1 MESVSHLPAILCCFL
16 GVLGLHFIY
25 KRLSSPLARLPGP
38 AISNWTDLVY
48 IRYWFAGKVPYYVH
62 DLHEKYGPIVRNGPN
77 RVDICDIDAVKE
89 IHKTNSRFLKSPWY
103 RTLLP
108 NGMENV
114 FSTTDPH
121 FHSHR
126 RRLLASPISDT
137 SLHQHE
143 DLITGRV
150 KMTISRMAEE
160 MQDRGTTD
168 VFKWW
173 LFMATDIIG
182 ELSFGE
188 SFRML
193 EAGKKTQYTLD
204 LERIASLQ
212 PIRTTFPNLVYFG
225 KYLPLP
231 VFKRTI
237 KTGKRMISYTSQSID
252 RYNKMITENP
262 SNPKKTLFTKL
273 FDTEKGGLTP
283 EEIKN
288 EAQGYIVAGSDTTAV
303 TLTYLTYAVCG
314 NKQIRDKLVAEV
326 AALSEPIHDNDLRSL
341 PYLNMVISET
351 LRLHTAVPFGLPR
364 AVPSGGAS
372 FKGYFLPSGATVS
385 TQSYSLHRDPTV
397 FPDPDTFN
405 PERWENPTKEMKD
418 ISIPFGGGSRICIGM
433 HLARMELR
441 LGSALFFREFRNA
454 QRSNKEEMTEKDM
467 EMQSFLLMAPKG
479 HRCLI
484 ETN

>member
-1 MESVSHLPAILCCFL
+1 
-16 GVLGLHFIY
+16 
-25 KRLSSPLARLPGP
+25 
-38 AISNWTDLVY
+38 
-48 IRYWFAGKVPYYVH
+48 
-62 DLHEKYGPIVRNGPN
+62 
-77 RVDICDIDAVKE
+77 
-89 IHKTNSRFLKSPWY
+89 
-103 RTLLP
+103 
-108 NGMENV
+108 
-114 FSTTDPH
+114 
-121 FHSHR
+121 
-126 RRLLASPISDT
+126 
-137 SLHQHE
+137 
-143 DLITGRV
+143 
-150 KMTISRMAEE
+150 
-160 MQDRGTTD
+160 
-168 VFKWW
+168 
-173 LFMATDIIG
+173 
-182 ELSFGE
+182 
-188 SFRML
+188 ML

-237 KTGKRMISYTSQSID
+237 ETGKRMISYTSQSID
-252 RYNKMITENP
+252 RYNKMIIENP

-314 NKQIRDKLVAEV
+314 NKRIRDKLVAEV
-326 AALSEPIHDNDLRSL
+326 AALSEPIHDNDLRNL
-341 PYLNMVISET
+341 PYLTMVISET

-441 LGSALFFREFRNA
+441 LGSALFFRGFPNA